1 MKSCWV
7 SKLEIGGGAPP
18 RIIGVINVSGES
30 FYRASFIPVDKVHE
44 TAVAMVEQGA
54 DMIDIGA
61 RSTAPNTQ
69 AISGR
74 EEAERIDA
82 ALKELDGSGITL
94 SVDTMHPGVLDVC
107 LKHEIHAANDIS
119 GFVSPA
125 YAKKVADAG
134 LPAFLMATNQN
145 PGDPIGVEATLAS
158 LDGVVKRCEA
168 AGVKEYVLDP
178 AIGIW
183 TPYRSVEDDWEL
195 CRQFERFLRFDR
207 PLLAAVSRKTFIG
220 LLLDRE
226 PEDRLP
232 GTLAVTATLLEKG
245 ASVIRTHDV
254 AATRDVIRV
263 YGRLG
268 KGA

>member
-1 MKSCWV
+1 MRSCRV
-7 SKLEIGGGAPP
+7 NNLGIGGGAPP
-18 RIIGVINVSGES
+18 RIMGVINVSGES
-30 FYRASFIPVDKVHE
+30 FYQASYIPIDKVHE

-54 DMIDIGA
+54 DLIDVGA

-69 AISGR
+69 PISGR
-74 EEAERIDA
+74 EEAERIDG
-82 ALKELDGSGITL
+82 ALRELDGSGITL

-107 LKHEIHAANDIS
+107 LKHGIHAANDIS

-125 YAKKVADAG
+125 YARKVADAG
-134 LPAFLMATNQN
+134 LPAFLMATNQV

-158 LDGVVKRCEA
+158 LEGVVRRCEA

-183 TPYRSVEDDWEL
+183 TPHRTVEDDWEL
-195 CRQFERFLRFDR
+195 CRQFEMFLRFDR

-220 LLLDRE
+220 MLLDRE
-226 PEDRLP
+226 PEGRLP
-232 GTLAVTATLLEKG
+232 GTLAVTTTLLGKG

-254 AATRDVIRV
+254 AATRDIIRV
-263 YGRLG
+263 YDRMV